1 MILGQSCVQGSERIV
16 SKVVGSKEHDS
27 KIRKEFNNF
36 PMNGILCQ
44 GVDMVTFIDCL
55 IEQEGKAKER

>member
-1 MILGQSCVQGSERIV
+1 MILGQSCIQGSERIV

-36 PMNGILCQ
+36 PMNSTLFYTSVELSPLRTKNFIL
-44 GVDMVTFIDCL
+44 G
-55 IEQEGKAKER
+55 